1 MRFVTLILIAATLS
15 VSTAAEAQQSR
26 FTTGPVISEYGGVA
40 DIEGAIP
47 VPTDTVFK
55 VAFSV
60 SEAGTAGEVS
70 RRLESAA
77 RFLNMH
83 VRAGVPRENIQIAVV
98 VHGPAIRDLMI
109 EPRPGETNANAG
121 LIAALIETGVDVYLC
136 GQTAANAGVSAE
148 ALLPGVRLSLSAMTT
163 HALLQQN
170 GYTLNPF

>member
-1 MRFVTLILIAATLS
+1 
-15 VSTAAEAQQSR
+15 
-26 FTTGPVISEYGGVA
+26 
-40 DIEGAIP
+40 
-47 VPTDTVFK
+47 
-55 VAFSV
+55 
-60 SEAGTAGEVS
+60 
-70 RRLESAA
+70 
-77 RFLNMH
+77 
-83 VRAGVPRENIQIAVV
+83 
-98 VHGPAIRDLMI
+98 MI